1 MSECREPI
9 KVRIF
14 QSDVN
19 GGNLTRENLL
29 DTWKEKLSVC
39 PELDVSYYGRMK
51 MDNIDEEVGDADAVI
66 GLFVA
71 PGIITKEFLDRH
83 PRLRYIATLSHGFGS
98 CDKEEIKRR
107 GITYTNTVSG
117 DVTIAQYA
125 MAMLLDLCNNV
136 AIHDDFYKHK
146 IWSTP
151 GAAKNGVKIL
161 TRQFE
166 LYGKTIG
173 IIGLGSIGYRMA
185 VMAQGFGMKV
195 IAYSRHKK
203 CGDRYAFIEQVTLD
217 ELLKKSDVISI
228 HCPLTE
234 ESRNMIDADAIAK
247 MKDGVILIN
256 TARGEIIDENALK
269 DALDSK
275 KVSAAGLDVVC
286 GEPLDGPIPL
296 MQCDNTR
303 ITQHIAFATP
313 EAKIR
318 AIEIAADNL
327 INWYKGTPTSVIV

>member
-1 MSECREPI
+1 M
-9 KVRIF
+9 
-14 QSDVN
+14 
-19 GGNLTRENLL
+19 
-29 DTWKEKLSVC
+29 
-39 PELDVSYYGRMK
+39 
-51 MDNIDEEVGDADAVI
+51 
-66 GLFVA
+66 
-71 PGIITKEFLDRH
+71 
-83 PRLRYIATLSHGFGS
+83 
-98 CDKEEIKRR
+98 
-107 GITYTNTVSG
+107 
-117 DVTIAQYA
+117 TIAQYA

-185 VMAQGFGMKV
+185 LMAQGFGMKV

-203 CGDRYAFIEQVTLD
+203 CGDKYAFIEQVTLD
-217 ELLKKSDVISI
+217 ELLNRSDVISI

-234 ESRNMIDADAIAK
+234 ESRNMIDADAIAG
-247 MKDGVILIN
+247 MKNGVILIN

-275 KVSAAGLDVVC
+275 KISAAGLDVVC

-327 INWYKGTPTSVIV
+327 INWYKGTPTSVIM